1 MSEKMC
7 LQTNRVKDEITIKV
21 EGCVR
26 TSLPL
31 IVLLTGVALSPLAQA
46 SYCSLVGASGTT
58 AFSNITVQRDAPA
71 GTELA
76 SYQLPVT
83 QLWDC
88 TTVAS
93 VTWQEM
99 GIKTYSKYNSTV
111 GNGYTVYDSGVP
123 GIGFTLEV
131 LSASN
136 GWFVPGKDSSSY
148 SIASSTNGLLAGGK
162 RQVTRKVR
170 LIKTG
175 PVTTG
180 TVMSKQVGAT
190 IMRTYVSG
198 VAQWESESPIN
209 INSFKVT
216 SLACSLSSTSIN
228 VPLGDVL
235 ASKFTGVG
243 VTAGDKSFDLGLTCD
258 KDAKINVS
266 LAGTQ
271 NTDTSET
278 SVLALTSAG
287 QTGTASGV
295 GVQLLYGGTPLKINN
310 NILLK
315 TSAGGQETLPFTA
328 RYYQTLAD
336 ISAGLANS
344 SATLNITYQ

>member
-1 MSEKMC
+1 MNRERME
-7 LQTNRVKDEITIKV
+7 LQETNECISRFISFFTLPQSVLFL
-21 EGCVR
+21 G
-26 TSLPL
+26 SL
-31 IVLLTGVALSPLAQA
+31 VLSPIAQA
-46 SYCSLVGASGTT
+46 GYCTLLNSSGTT
-58 AFSNITVQRDAPA
+58 AFSNITVQRDVPV
-71 GTELA
+71 GTFLD
-76 SYQLPVT
+76 SYQFPAV
-83 QLWDC
+83 QLWNC
-88 TTVAS
+88 SSVAN
-93 VTWQEM
+93 VTRQEM
-99 GIKTYSKYNSTV
+99 GIKSYSKYNRTV
-111 GNGYTVYDSGVP
+111 GNGYTVYESDVS
-123 GIGFTLEV
+123 GIGFTIEV
-131 LSASN
+131 IGDHN
-136 GWFVPGKDSSSY
+136 YWYVPSQSSGFEV
-148 SIASSTNGLLAGGK
+148 ASSTSGLLASGNL
-162 RQVTRKVR
+162 QLTRRVR
-170 LIKTG
+170 LIKIGAITS
-175 PVTTG
+175 G
-180 TVMSKQVGAT
+180 TITAKKVGAT
-190 IMRTYVSG
+190 TMKTFVSG
-198 VAQWESESPIN
+198 VDQWETEVPISL
-209 INSFKVT
+209 NSFT
-216 SLACSLSSTSIN
+216 ITTLACSLTSTSIN